1 MKINLPFNRQLHITK
16 RGISFIDQGE
26 LVKFNDWN
34 MGIGYNTSTPILEQV
49 YFTIAS
55 EFAKLDL
62 RHTISNHSEFKH
74 IHDDLD
80 YLLSERPNKYQTKYD
95 FLFTM
100 AYQMYKYGN
109 AIAYI
114 ERDNKGHAISIT
126 PQNMADFQMGNG
138 YQIEENGEIW
148 YKFKHSK
155 DGKIELVKESNI
167 IHLRLNPNNIFY
179 GDVCQLDMASA
190 LVKVVNKS
198 FNSILERLDS
208 NGVVKGIVKVGSAA
222 QGFSNMALVNQESK
236 ENKQDEIN
244 KRIRKSN
251 GVLVLD
257 SGEEWQSL
265 STPFE
270 NVSSAEID
278 KYIDLILQIY
288 GINKKVVDGSATYE
302 QMEIFN
308 ASRVIPIM
316 ERFIEEA
323 NYKIF
328 DSNSLTRGHRIE
340 YYRNPFEYIPVDKAI
355 DIAYKGMQDT
365 TTNERR
371 RLIYKLA
378 PIENGDEIVY
388 NKNFELI
395 GAKKDEEDN

>member
-16 RGISFIDQGE
+16 RGVSFVEHGE

-62 RHTISNHSEFKH
+62 RHVIETHSDFQH
-74 IHDDLD
+74 VHDDLD
-80 YLLSERPNKYQTKYD
+80 YLLSERPNKYQSKYD

-114 ERDNKGHAISIT
+114 ERDNKNHAVAIV

-138 YQIEENGEIW
+138 YQIEDNGEVW
-148 YKFKHSK
+148 YKFKHTK
-155 DGKIELVKESNI
+155 DNKIELVRYDNI

-179 GDVCQLDMASA
+179 GDLCQLDMANA

-198 FNSILERLDS
+198 FNSILEKLDS
-208 NGVVKGIVKVGSAA
+208 NGVVKGIVKVGSSA
-222 QGFSNMALVNQESK
+222 QGFSNMALVNHESK
-236 ENKQDEIN
+236 ENKQEEIN

-270 NVSSAEID
+270 SVSSADID

-288 GINKKVVDGSATYE
+288 GINKKIVDGSASYE
-302 QMEIFN
+302 EMEVFY
-308 ASRVIPIM
+308 ASRIVPIM

-328 DSNSLTRGHRIE
+328 DTNSLTRGHRIE
-340 YYRNPFEYIPVDKAI
+340 YYRNPFEYLPIDKAV

-378 PIENGDEIVY
+378 PVENGDELVY
-388 NKNFELI
+388 NKNFELL
-395 GAKKDEEDN
+395 GVQNEENN